1 MFRRVAF
8 VLVIIII
15 YCLLLLVSCS
25 KDDNSI
31 NASNNKIDNVSLVGT
46 NIAWKEDLMTT
57 LTKLKAEGVFDE
69 HFMDGYAV
77 ALFDLNYDGV
87 PEIIEVEAGGSSGG
101 VNYIAYDMSEGNVVA
116 TFSGGV
122 FHSEHSDAWCVYL
135 DTETDRFKMIENST
149 TRGGSTVLKRHI
161 SELVWDDIL
170 KSYTEKNLFY
180 INYDIEETVV
190 DGELVE
196 GKVMVDHYYCDGN
209 VSVSEYNYQYDLFIA
224 SHIRIFETGMKLI
237 RWVDVEDKNNPD
249 TSVNNMVEALLSSG
263 QKFVNVIDGEEN
275 E

>member
-1 MFRRVAF
+1 MFRRAAF
-8 VLVIIII
+8 VLVIIL
-15 YCLLLLVSCS
+15 CCSLLLVSCS

-87 PEIIEVEAGGSSGG
+87 PEIIEVEASGFSGG
-101 VNYIAYDMSEGNVVA
+101 VNYIAYDMSDGNVVA
-116 TFSGGV
+116 TFGGGV
-122 FHSEHSDAWCVYL
+122 FHSEHSGAWCVYL
-135 DTETDRFKMIENST
+135 DTETGSYKTIENST
-149 TRGGSTVLKRHI
+149 TRGGSTVLRRNI
-161 SELVWDDIL
+161 SELAFEEDL
-170 KSYTEKNLFY
+170 TTYTEKSLFY
-180 INYDIEETVV
+180 VKYDIEEDVV

-196 GKVMVDHYYCDGN
+196 SKVSANHYYCDEN

-224 SHIRIFETGMKLI
+224 SHIRIPETGMKLI

-249 TSVNNMVEALLSSG
+249 ASVNNMVEALLSSG
-263 QKFVNVIDGEEN
+263 QKFVNVIDGGEK
-275 E
+275 